1 MKRTLDNCMRLNK
14 QLTDA
19 QCKKLALDYEATLSA
34 AYAIYDKHLF
44 RLFDKENELNGR
56 RSVPLA
62 DAILLAV
69 AQNKRSWDVLIQRKP
84 AVIRKTKDALK
95 NGKTYEILVG
105 RGNTKTAIEER
116 IDVVNSF
123 LGQVASK

>member
-1 MKRTLDNCMRLNK
+1 
-14 QLTDA
+14 
-19 QCKKLALDYEATLSA
+19 
-34 AYAIYDKHLF
+34 
-44 RLFDKENELNGR
+44 
-56 RSVPLA
+56 
-62 DAILLAV
+62 
-69 AQNKRSWDVLIQRKP
+69 LIQRKP